1 MMMEKNLLDIEPD
14 TNTRKPII
22 FGSVLLL
29 LGFGGFLLW
38 AFLAPLDQGI
48 AGSGTVRISG
58 ERKEVQALTGGA
70 IESLKVRE
78 GDLVSEDQ
86 VLIQLSKVQAQSQ
99 LNIVMTQWSI
109 ARAIQT
115 RLQAEQKNE
124 KEISWP
130 ADLTK
135 FNSDPRI
142 KASIELQN
150 QQFQTRKSE
159 FESTLAILNR
169 NLDGLKEQ
177 LNGYITIKRSHNEQL
192 NFQHQELSGLKD
204 LAKDGYVARNRL
216 LEAERNAAQLTAQLA
231 EDLSN
236 IGKTQQLIAENQLK
250 ILLNKQTFRK
260 EVEMQL
266 SDISKDVNS
275 LADRL
280 KSAQFDFD
288 HTEIKA
294 PTSGQIVGLKVHT
307 EGGVL
312 SAGQHIMDIV
322 PSNSNLIVEA
332 KFSSIV
338 LDKLKPGLKVDL
350 HFSSLN
356 RVETPLLEG
365 EVRTVSA
372 DQLIDETTHQPYFVA
387 EIVLTPKSMND
398 LNQHKLIVR
407 PGMPVDVIVITGERT
422 MMNYLLKPFSR
433 RVLSSLKED

>member
-1 MMMEKNLLDIEPD
+1 MIEKELLDFKPD
-14 TNTRKPII
+14 TNTKKPII
-22 FGSVLLL
+22 FGLTLLL
-29 LGFGGFLLW
+29 LGFGSFLLW
-38 AFLAPLDQGI
+38 AFIAPLDQGI
-48 AGSGTVRISG
+48 SGTGTVRISG

-78 GDLVSEDQ
+78 GDLVSENQ
-86 VLIQLSKVQAQSQ
+86 VLIQLSKVQAESQ
-99 LNIVMTQWSI
+99 LNIIMTQWSI
-109 ARAIQT
+109 ARATQI
-115 RLQAEQKNE
+115 RLQAEQTNK

-130 ADLTK
+130 IELTK
-135 FNSDPRI
+135 LNSDPRI
-142 KASIELQN
+142 NALIELQN

-177 LNGYITIKRSHNEQL
+177 LNGYITIKKSHNEQL
-192 NFQHQELSGLKD
+192 NFQTQELMGLKD
-204 LAKDGYVARNRL
+204 LAKDGYVARNKL
-216 LEAERNAAQLTAQLA
+216 LEAERNSAQLTAQLA

-236 IGKTQQLIAENQLK
+236 IGKTQQLIAETQLK

-260 EVEMQL
+260 EVETQL
-266 SDISKDVNS
+266 SDVSKDVNS

-280 KSAQFDFD
+280 KSAQFEVE
-288 HTEIKA
+288 HTEIKS

-307 EGGVL
+307 DGGVL

-322 PSNSNLIVEA
+322 PNNSPLIVEA

-356 RVETPLLEG
+356 RVETPKLEG

-372 DQLIDETTHQPYFVA
+372 DQLIDDATRQPYFVA
-387 EIVLTPKSMND
+387 EITLTPKSLND
-398 LNQHKLIVR
+398 LKQKKIDIR
-407 PGMPVDVIVITGERT
+407 PGMPVDAVVITGERT
-422 MMNYLLKPFSR
+422 MINYLIKPFSR
-433 RVLSSLKED
+433 RVLSSFKED

>member
-1 MMMEKNLLDIEPD
+1 MMMEKKLLAIEPD
-14 TNTRKPII
+14 TNTRKPIV
-22 FGSVLLL
+22 FGSFLLL
-29 LGFGGFLLW
+29 FGFGGFLLW

-99 LNIVMTQWSI
+99 LNIIMTQWSI

-130 ADLTK
+130 TDLTK

-142 KASIELQN
+142 EASIELQN

-177 LNGYITIKRSHNEQL
+177 LNGYITIKQSHNEQL
-192 NFQHQELSGLKD
+192 NFQRQELAGLKD
-204 LAKDGYVARNRL
+204 LAKEGYVARNRL

-231 EDLSN
+231 EDLAN

-372 DQLIDETTHQPYFVA
+372 DQLIDEATRQPYFVA

-398 LNQHKLIVR
+398 LNQHKLVVR

>member
-14 TNTRKPII
+14 TNTRKPIV
-22 FGSVLLL
+22 FGSFLLL
-29 LGFGGFLLW
+29 FGFGGFLLW

-78 GDLVSEDQ
+78 GDLVTEDQ

-99 LNIVMTQWSI
+99 LNIIMTQWSI
-109 ARAIQT
+109 ARAIQI
-115 RLQAEQKNE
+115 RLQAEQKNA
-124 KEISWP
+124 KEIFWP
-130 ADLTK
+130 TDLTK

-142 KASIELQN
+142 KDSIELQK

-169 NLDGLKEQ
+169 NIDGLKEQ
-177 LNGYITIKRSHNEQL
+177 LNGYITIKQSHNEQL
-192 NFQHQELSGLKD
+192 NFQRQELAGLKD
-204 LAKDGYVARNRL
+204 LAKEGYVARNRL

-231 EDLSN
+231 EDLAN

-372 DQLIDETTHQPYFVA
+372 DQLIDEATRQPYFVA

-398 LNQHKLIVR
+398 LNQHKLVVR